1 MRIAPLLLTCLAVA
15 GCAAPGPYPSLA
27 VRDVERRYA
36 AEAAAPEAAPPPAVP
51 ADAGLVERVRA
62 LIAQAEAGQA
72 AFAAELPEARRATAR
87 AGAPGAEAWVL
98 AQQAISRAEAARTPT
113 ARALADLDAL
123 VLREAAA
130 AWLSAADYAVL
141 TAAIDRVAALRNAQD
156 AALAALNAQL
166 RPV

>member
-1 MRIAPLLLTCLAVA
+1 M
-15 GCAAPGPYPSLA
+15 
-27 VRDVERRYA
+27 
-36 AEAAAPEAAPPPAVP
+36 
-51 ADAGLVERVRA
+51 RA

-87 AGAPGAEAWVL
+87 AGASGAEAWVL
-98 AQQAISRAEAARTPT
+98 AQQAVSRAEAARTPT
-113 ARALADLDAL
+113 ARALGDLDAL

-130 AWLSAADYAVL
+130 AELSAADYAVL

-156 AALAALNAQL
+156 AALAALKAQL